1 MSDRALRPATLLVVQ
16 RRLTHY
22 RVPFFAALRS
32 ALAARGVRLR
42 LVVGDPTAAERA
54 RGDEGV
60 LPWAEYVPCRYAMG
74 GRLCW
79 QDLRPSLRGADLVVV
94 TQENKLLFNWA
105 LLLRPPAG
113 LRVALWGHGRNFQ
126 TEGQADGRT
135 RGLSERFKCWLS
147 RRADWWFAYTELS
160 ARSVRGFG
168 YPAPRITTLNNAVDS
183 ATLRL
188 DVANCRRGDLAALR
202 RRLGLGGGRVGL
214 FLGSL
219 YREKR
224 LDLLL
229 DAAQLV
235 RASMP
240 DFQLIIAGG
249 GPEERSVRQRA
260 AALDWVH
267 PVGPVA
273 GARKIEWLAV
283 AEVLIAPGAVGLGLV
298 EAFAAGVPMVVCEGG
313 GHGPELAYLESGVNG
328 LLVPATPQVL
338 ARAVLSLLQEVPLVQ
353 RLREGCRAAADR
365 YTLEAMVANF
375 CDGVDAW
382 RAAPQLAA

>member
-1 MSDRALRPATLLVVQ
+1 MLIVQ
-16 RRLTHY
+16 RSLTQY
-22 RVPFFAALRS
+22 RVPFFEALCI

-42 LVVGDPTAAERA
+42 LVVGDPTPAERA

-60 LPWAEYVPCRYAMG
+60 LSWAEHVACRYAMG

-79 QDLRPSLRGADLVVV
+79 QDLRPCLGGVDYVVV
-94 TQENKLLFNWA
+94 AQENKLLFNWR
-105 LLLRPPAG
+105 LLLRPPAD

-126 TEGQADGRT
+126 AGGLEDGRT

-147 RRADWWFAYTELS
+147 RRPDWWFAYTELS

-168 YPAPRITTLNNAVDS
+168 YPAQRITTLNNAVDS
-183 ATLRL
+183 AALRCK
-188 DVANCRRGDLAALR
+188 VAHCRAGDLAALR
-202 RRLGLGGGRVGL
+202 RRLGLGSGRVGL

-249 GPEERSVRQRA
+249 GPEEQAVRHRA
-260 AALDWVH
+260 AGLDWVR
-267 PVGPVA
+267 PVGPIA
-273 GARKIEWLAV
+273 GARKIEWLAI
-283 AEVLIAPGAVGLGLV
+283 AEVLLVPGAVGLGLV
-298 EAFAAGVPMVVCEGG
+298 ESFAAGVPIVVCEGG

-328 LLVPATPQVL
+328 LLVPSTTQAY
-338 ARAVLSLLQEVPLVQ
+338 ASAVLSLLQDPRLAQ
-353 RLREGCRAAADR
+353 RLREGCLAAADI
-365 YTLEAMVANF
+365 YTLEAMVTRF

-382 RAAPQLAA
+382 RAAPRLQDSGPGG